1 MSLGPQLLRPQWGK
15 RLGESAL
22 VTVPLLFIVVFLA
35 VPLIQIL
42 LMSWDSGASGTG
54 GLANFVD
61 KINDP
66 AVRTSLVRTFKASCV
81 IVVLCLLLAYP
92 LAVILT
98 TTGSNLVRSM
108 IIFAVVAQLF
118 VSVVVSSFGWVI
130 LLSPT
135 GPVQDILGVAGSES
149 VQLLYNSGAAIAGMV
164 QILLPFMLLPIWSS
178 LRGLDKDLLAAA
190 RLLGAKEVSIFGR
203 IMLPLSVPGVFAGIA
218 VVFAASMSG
227 YVTPLLL
234 GGPVDGLWTS
244 VLITNDVLAY
254 NDRQSAATTSVIYLL
269 LLAVSLLL
277 IGAVERR
284 ILRYRVEK

>member
-1 MSLGPQLLRPQWGK
+1 MPLGPQLLRPQWV
-15 RLGESAL
+15 RRFSASAL
-22 VTVPLLFIVVFLA
+22 VVVPLLFIVVFLA

-42 LMSWDSGASGTG
+42 LMSWNSGPSGAG
-54 GLANFVD
+54 GLTNFVD
-61 KINDP
+61 KIHDP
-66 AVRTSLVRTFKASCV
+66 AVRASLVRTFKASCI
-81 IVVLCLLLAYP
+81 IVALCLLLAYP

-98 TTGSNLVRSM
+98 TTGSKLVRSI

-135 GPVQDILGVAGSES
+135 GPVRDILALAGLES
-149 VQLLYNSGAAIAGMV
+149 FQILYNSGAAIAGMV

-178 LRGLDKDLLAAA
+178 LRGLDKDLVDAA
-190 RLLGAKEVSIFGR
+190 RLLGANEVSVFGR
-203 IMLPLSVPGVFAGIA
+203 IMWPLSVPGVFAGIA

-254 NDRQSAATTSVIYLL
+254 NDRQSAATTSVVYLL
-269 LLAVSLLL
+269 VLAISLLL

-284 ILRYRVEK
+284 ILRYRAE